1 MQRNLDN
8 QSKNFFVKILLS
20 EALKLEE
27 FEEFYN
33 DFSKYL
39 FEKKSDTHI
48 FLFLM
53 DDIWAQ
59 EPPISQSI
67 NFDVSKELIEPT
79 GTIHFDKDGLYDGL
93 LKNFV
98 KLALGYSFENRI
110 SIVKVY
116 VQNGGGVMDENNW
129 VEMI

>member
-8 QSKNFFVKILLS
+8 QSKSFFVKILLS

-27 FEEFYN
+27 FEGFYN

-39 FEKKSDTHI
+39 LEKKSDTHI

-59 EPPISQSI
+59 QPPTSQPI
-67 NFDVSKELIEPT
+67 KFDFSQELREPT
-79 GTIHFDKDGLYDGL
+79 GTIHFDKDGLYDES
-93 LKNFV
+93 LKNFER
-98 KLALGYSFENRI
+98 LALEYSFENRI
-110 SIVKVY
+110 SIVKVF
-116 VQNGGGVMDENNW
+116 VQSGGGVMDENNW
-129 VEMI
+129 VEI